1 MSPTSPRRDRPTRET
16 HYSQPWDFYSA
27 GRRSVPATTPLRD
40 LLKEPPAR
48 GLSGSR
54 RNRRSGTALP
64 LRWVTQGEAFRNS
77 E

>member
-48 GLSGSR
+48 GLSRSHRNGRGS
-54 RNRRSGTALP
+54 